1 MKQKLLIFLVVFLV
15 GAILIGLN
23 VASYTQKPKTAD
35 TELSPNRSSF
45 HSGSTGTQAFY
56 ALLSESGRKVVRW
69 QEPPEILRTVKKN
82 APTVFVVIGSLRKE
96 YSQPEID
103 AVLEWV
109 SAGGRLVLIDREPP
123 DGLIQTTSDWRI
135 AMTPSNLASIID
147 ADPSDQPG
155 MISGTA
161 AAKPGQPTLLT
172 ASVNAIQPSKF
183 AASVTLNRRTAR
195 ERNEDRSYEEDPEYY
210 DEDEP
215 PPVSA
220 NRPLPPPPAAANKTA
235 APPSPIANGTTS
247 QVAKPEPPP
256 ALIDAPVVHY
266 VAGGKNVVVDAPY
279 GNGKI
284 IFLSD
289 PFIVS
294 NGGIALVDNAQ
305 LAINLVSTTDG
316 VIAFDEYHQG
326 FGANNNRFLQFF
338 AGTPVVAIFF
348 QCLLLV
354 GLIFFS
360 QSRRFA
366 RPVPEAEPDRLSKLE
381 YVAAMAELQQR
392 TRSYDLA
399 IENIYRHF
407 RVRAS
412 RLLGVDNQTV
422 SLVELATGIAE
433 RANLDRNTVEKTMDD
448 CEQIIFGEPTN
459 KREVLDLATKIREI
473 ELALGLRRR
482 TGK

>member
-1 MKQKLLIFLVVFLV
+1 MIFLV
-15 GAILIGLN
+15 GAVLIGLN

-35 TELSPNRSSF
+35 SEMTPNRSTY

-69 QEPPEILRTVKKN
+69 QDPPEMLRTVKKN
-82 APTVFVVIGSLRKE
+82 APNVFVVIGSLRKE
-96 YSQPEID
+96 YTKPEVD
-103 AVLEWV
+103 ALLAWV
-109 SAGGRLVLIDREPP
+109 SSGGRLVLIDREPP
-123 DGLIQTTSDWRI
+123 QGLMQTTASWRI
-135 AMTPSNLASIID
+135 AMTPSDRMDIFA
-147 ADPSDQPG
+147 ADPSDQAG
-155 MISGTA
+155 MIAGTA

-172 ASVNAIQPSKF
+172 TGVNAIQPSKF
-183 AASVTLNRRTAR
+183 ASSLNLFRHSTQQTNENRR
-195 ERNEDRSYEEDPEYY
+195 DDEDPEYG
-210 DEDEP
+210 DETPSSPSEIPKPTGTTNNAVDSP
-215 PPVSA
+215 PPISG
-220 NRPLPPPPAAANKTA
+220 RM
-235 APPSPIANGTTS
+235 SS
-247 QVAKPEPPP
+247 QVTKSDQAP
-256 ALIDAPVVHY
+256 LIDAPVVHY

-279 GNGKI
+279 GSGKI
-284 IFLSD
+284 VFLSD

-294 NGGIALVDNAQ
+294 NGGISLVDNAQ

-354 GLIFFS
+354 GLVLYS

-366 RPVPEAEPDRLSKLE
+366 RPVPEAEFDRLSKLE

-392 TRSYDLA
+392 TRSFDLA

-422 SLVELATGIAE
+422 SVSELATRIAE
-433 RANLDRNTVEKTMDD
+433 RANLDRNNVEKTLDD
-448 CEQIIFGEPTN
+448 CEQIIFGERTN
-459 KREVLDLATKIREI
+459 KREVLSLATKIREI